1 MKTFKYTTRI
11 AIFALFFMMVA
22 NVFNLSELYISIKEE
37 TIQTAENCLRRAD
50 FMELIVRVRNLYSL
64 NDSVFT
70 LANFDIV
77 GKKAPNGQYYF
88 SDIPEQIANSLAE
101 TMHEGFDPED

>member
-88 SDIPEQIANSLAE
+88 SDYNL
-101 TMHEGFDPED
+101 D

>member
-50 FMELIVRVRNLYSL
+50 FMEERINYPADPDNKWKYRMHLGVDALMADHSFCEKLRQLIKSSNR
-64 NDSVFT
+64 
-70 LANFDIV
+70 
-77 GKKAPNGQYYF
+77 
-88 SDIPEQIANSLAE
+88 
-101 TMHEGFDPED
+101 